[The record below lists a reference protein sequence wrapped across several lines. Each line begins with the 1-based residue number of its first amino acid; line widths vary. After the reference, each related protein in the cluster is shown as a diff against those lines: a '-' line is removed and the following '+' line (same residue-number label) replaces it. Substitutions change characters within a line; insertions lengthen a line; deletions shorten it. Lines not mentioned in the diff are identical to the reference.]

1 MVRGTNINAFPNE
14 DFRKLVE
21 DSVPG
26 SSDVLGA
33 ILGDPDGPQYTGL
46 GVPPSKMKNL
56 PITTGGA
63 TITQLYLLLHR
74 AVSLIHVSNI
84 F

>member
-1 MVRGTNINAFPNE
+1 MKFPYV

-33 ILGDPDGPQYTGL
+33 ILGDPDGPKYTGL

-56 PITTGGA
+56 PITTGGVTNA
-63 TITQLYLLLHR
+63 TLPLGPFPLNNTQ
-74 AVSLIHVSNI
+74 
-84 F
+84 

>member
-1 MVRGTNINAFPNE
+1 MRFPYV

-33 ILGDPDGPQYTGL
+33 ILGDPDGPKYTGL

-56 PITTGGA
+56 PITTGGVTNA
-63 TITQLYLLLHR
+63 AL
-74 AVSLIHVSNI
+74 VSLGP
-84 F
+84 FPF